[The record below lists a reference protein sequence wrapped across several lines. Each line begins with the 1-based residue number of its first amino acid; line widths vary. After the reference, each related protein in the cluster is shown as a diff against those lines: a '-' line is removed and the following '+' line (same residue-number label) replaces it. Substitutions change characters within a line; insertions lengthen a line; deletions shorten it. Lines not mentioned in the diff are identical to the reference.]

1 MGRAVKKEN
10 QLFRSWDFDK
20 KNYIFFSIGI
30 LIIIIGYLIMLTGET
45 DSFQSVK
52 LAPTILLTG
61 YVIII
66 PLSIFYRFGLP
77 LWLHFGGIFH
87 VFPLLFRASFLH

>member
-1 MGRAVKKEN
+1 MGKADKRDTLHVQYWNFSKFN
-10 QLFRSWDFDK
+10 YLLFG
-20 KNYIFFSIGI
+20 IGI

-52 LAPTILLTG
+52 LAPTILLIG

-66 PLSIFYRFGLP
+66 PLSIFYKFKK
-77 LWLHFGGIFH
+77 
-87 VFPLLFRASFLH
+87 

>member
-10 QLFRSWDFDK
+10 QLFHSWDFDK
-20 KNYIFFSIGI
+20 KNYIFFAIGI

-52 LAPTILLTG
+52 LAPTILLIG

-66 PLSIFYRFGLP
+66 PLSIFYKFKK
-77 LWLHFGGIFH
+77 
-87 VFPLLFRASFLH
+87 